1 MQVSIIPREQQI
13 EQRWRNDGG
22 STREIVRVGPGEDFD
37 WRASVARIDASG
49 PFSSFPGCLRSSAL
63 LDGGPLTLIAEESPP
78 ITFEPRMRAFSY
90 RGDEARSAL
99 LLGTHAELFNLIIRP
114 DAVDAQLLPRP
125 LVGSMVL
132 FCPPGTCWLV
142 YLVSGSA
149 ELRAGEQH
157 RHLGSGDAALIDADG
172 ASGRAVLDG
181 GGEVVLAKL
190 ERR

>member
-1 MQVSIIPREQQI
+1 MQVSIIPREQQT

-22 STREIVRVGPGEDFD
+22 STREIARSGATENFD

-49 PFSSFPGCLRSSAL
+49 PFSTFADCLRFSTL
-63 LDGGPLTLIAEESPP
+63 LDGGPLTLVAEDSPP
-78 ITFEPRMRAFSY
+78 ITFDPRMRAFSY

-114 DAVDAQLLPRP
+114 DTVDAQLLPRP

-132 FCPPGTCWLV
+132 FCQPGTCWLV

-149 ELRAGEQH
+149 ELRVGEQ
-157 RHLGSGDAALIDADG
+157 RWSLASGDAALIDASG

-190 ERR
+190 EQR

>member
-1 MQVSIIPREQQI
+1 MQVSIIPREQQL

-22 STREIVRVGPGEDFD
+22 STREIARAGAPENFD

-49 PFSSFPGCLRSSAL
+49 PFSTFPDCLRLSTL
-63 LDGGPLTLIAEESPP
+63 LDGGPLTLIAEDSPP
-78 ITFEPRMRAFSY
+78 ITFDPRMRAFSY

-99 LLGTHAELFNLIIRP
+99 LLGTHAELFNLMIRP
-114 DAVDAQLLPRP
+114 KAVAAQLLPRP

-132 FCPPGTCWLV
+132 FGQPAIQWLV
-142 YLVSGSA
+142 YLVSGAA
-149 ELRAGEQH
+149 ELRVGEK
-157 RHLGSGDAALIDADG
+157 RWTLASGDAALIHADG

-190 ERR
+190 EQR